1 MVQKLNMTPQE
12 AVWAD
17 FGSGAPIIAIQ
28 GSVFCKKTFCV
39 DLPSVVNMILGVLS
53 FMTPRNKALVDKIL
67 VEPGESSWT
76 SPELTSRSGYQSHPR
91 YQPPE

>member
-1 MVQKLNMTPQE
+1 MAQKLEMTPEE

-28 GSVFCKKTFCV
+28 GGVFCKKTFCV

-53 FMTPRNKALVDKIL
+53 EMSNRHKALVDNIL
-67 VEPGESSWT
+67 IEPGESSWT
-76 SPELTSRSGYQSHPR
+76 SP
-91 YQPPE
+91 